1 MGWGDALFWY
11 KLLTSEVSWPSASPL
26 RALSGVGG
34 ALAEEIQ
41 AVDPGHHRAPWKTTF
56 LHWLHLFWVMGHSVK
71 SCAALLRPLK
81 PICGTSYSPNP
92 HLLRKTRFITR
103 LAW

>member
-1 MGWGDALFWY
+1 MGWGDGLFWY
-11 KLLTSEVSWPSASPL
+11 KLSTSEVSWPSASPSEPCL
-26 RALSGVGG
+26 GWEVLWQRKYRLWTLTVTE
-34 ALAEEIQ
+34 L
-41 AVDPGHHRAPWKTTF
+41 PGKPTF

-103 LAW
+103 LAQ